1 MMLAGKDNKM
11 TNPIETHSP
20 MPAKQEQTLTIQQTL
35 DLAFKHHTAGDL
47 PKAEGIYNQ
56 ILQADPNQPVALHF
70 LGLIAHQIG
79 ENYRAVKLIG
89 DALKVKPDYLDALG
103 NLGNALVAI
112 DEYHDAIANYQKALN
127 INHTV
132 PELYNAI
139 GLAYRGLGDLNR
151 AIKNYKIAI
160 AKNSNFTEAYHNLG
174 NALVKSNKIDEAVIN
189 FKKAHTLN
197 PHNAETLYNL
207 GLAYNEIKRF
217 DDAVENFNKAVFIRP
232 DYAEVHHHLG
242 NTHQA
247 TGNLDEAIFCYS
259 AAISIKPDYAEAHNN
274 LGTALHELGKFDEA
288 LESYNKAITI
298 KPNYVD
304 AHYNLGI
311 SHKKLGKLG
320 EAVTSYNKAISI
332 KPDYVKA
339 HYNIANAL
347 KDLGQLDEAVAS
359 YNKALAIKPDYVE
372 AHYNIANAL
381 KDLGQLDEA
390 VASYNK
396 ALAIKPDDAEAHY
409 NLGIAFK
416 ELGKQNESFIHHRH
430 AIKLNPENKTFWAG
444 LADSLRQISFTTV
457 DDDLLRDLLTLVDQ
471 PTVSP
476 APILR
481 SVLSALGH
489 HAEFALALKI
499 TRAVKPDSSLNF
511 HRTVAQLSG
520 IPLFLRLIILTH
532 VDDLNIERM
541 LTTLRYLMLQ
551 KAVAGKIKDNGL
563 PFASA
568 LALHCFTNE
577 YVFAETAEETLS
589 VEHLEKKISEH
600 VKMKQEVPL
609 SLIVTLG
616 AYRPLHKFD
625 WAQGLT
631 EHEWSKEV
639 SAVIERQVLEPLT
652 ELSVRPQI
660 PCLTPVQD
668 IISQSVRDQY
678 EENPYP
684 RWVITSLFEKGEPI
698 GAVLTAAPNRYS
710 LGDYETP
717 NNPEVLIAGCGT
729 GQHPLGTATRFKGSR
744 VLAIDLSLSSL
755 SYAARKTKEL
765 GVTNIEYAQADIM
778 ELGTLDRQFDLIES
792 AGVLHHLGDPMAG
805 WKVLVDLLRPGGL
818 MKIGLYSEAAR
829 QSIVSGRSMI
839 AEMGYTS
846 STEDIRRCRQD
857 IISRVESGNSSL
869 EKLLNLKDFFS
880 LSECRDLLFHVQ
892 EHRFTIPQIGD
903 ALDVLNLKFL
913 GFTMRDHSVIKK
925 FKEVFT
931 KEGDLTSLA
940 LWHEFEEQYPDTF
953 IGMYQFWCIKQ

>member
-1 MMLAGKDNKM
+1 MMLAGKDDKM

-20 MPAKQEQTLTIQQTL
+20 IPAKQEQTLTIQQAL

-217 DDAVENFNKAVFIRP
+217 DDAVENFNKAIFIRP

-311 SHKKLGKLG
+311 SHKKLGKLD
-320 EAVTSYNKAISI
+320 EAVTSYNKAIS
-332 KPDYVKA
+332 
-339 HYNIANAL
+339 
-347 KDLGQLDEAVAS
+347 
-359 YNKALAIKPDYVE
+359 IKPDYVE

-444 LADSLRQISFTTV
+444 LANSLRQISFTTV
-457 DDDLLRDLLTLVDQ
+457 DDDLLQDLLTLVDQ

-600 VKMKQEVPL
+600 VKMKQEVPS

-717 NNPEVLIAGCGT
+717 NNPDVLIAGCGT

-913 GFTMRDHSVIKK
+913 GFTIRDHSVIKK